1 MDKEYESMSGL
12 VAENGTPVRQFSVM
26 LPNRV
31 GALAALVKL
40 LRSSSIEVIG
50 LSVQDSRD
58 ATIARLVV
66 SDPDLAESIFCEK
79 GIPHTTCELVVIAL
93 KEAGPDLLKCLDIL
107 MTAETNVDFAYA
119 MLPGPGGK
127 ALLALHVED
136 YDFATSIL
144 NRSGFKLM
152 YEADLLR

>member
-1 MDKEYESMSGL
+1 
-12 VAENGTPVRQFSVM
+12 
-26 LPNRV
+26 
-31 GALAALVKL
+31 
-40 LRSSSIEVIG
+40 
-50 LSVQDSRD
+50 
-58 ATIARLVV
+58 
-66 SDPDLAESIFCEK
+66 
-79 GIPHTTCELVVIAL
+79 
-93 KEAGPDLLKCLDIL
+93 

-119 MLPGPGGK
+119 MLPGPDGK